1 MQQETVLGIDVGATG
16 IKGSIIDVNTGQLA
30 QERHRIKT
38 PQPATPDAIAE
49 VIAQIATH
57 FNWQGPI
64 GCGFPSVVTRGVA
77 QTAANIDK
85 AWIGVN
91 IEQLFSKKTGCPVK
105 VINDADA
112 AGIAEMYFGGADGQQ
127 GLTIVITL
135 GTGLGS
141 AVFVDGV
148 LVPNTELG
156 HIFMNELVAEKYVS
170 DGVRKKEGW
179 DWEKYGKRLNKYLNH
194 IERVFS
200 PDLIVLGGGGSKEYK
215 EFKDFLKLRTRII
228 PAQMLNDAG
237 IVGAA
242 YYAYYKA
249 NNMTLK
255 GVIE

>member
-16 IKGSIIDVNTGQLA
+16 IKGSIIDVNTGKLV

-38 PQPATPDAIAE
+38 PQPATPSAIAV

-57 FNWQGPI
+57 FNWTGPI
-64 GCGFPSVVTRGVA
+64 GCGFPSVVTHGVA
-77 QTAANIDK
+77 QTAANIDND
-85 AWIGVN
+85 WIGVN
-91 IEQLFSKKTGCPVK
+91 IEDLFSKATNCPVK

-112 AGIAEMYFGGADGQQ
+112 AGIAEMYFGGADGQH
-127 GLTIVITL
+127 GMTIVITL

-141 AVFVDGV
+141 AVFVDGT

-156 HIFMNELVAEKYVS
+156 HLFFNEMVAEKYVS

-215 EFKDFLKLRTRII
+215 DFKEFLKLRTRVI